1 MAYRQQHPD
10 LAERILPRSVPTV
23 SVEAGTTFGWER
35 FADVCIGIDRFGASA
50 PGSEVLD
57 RLGISVANIKNSVL
71 GLIASR

>member
-1 MAYRQQHPD
+1 MAYRQANPD
-10 LAERILPRSVPTV
+10 LAERILPRNVPTV

-57 RLGISVANIKNSVL
+57 RLGITVANIKNSVL
-71 GLIASR
+71 GLIAPR

>member
-35 FADVCIGIDRFGASA
+35 FADICIGIDRFGASA

-57 RLGISVANIKNSVL
+57 RLGISVVNIKNSVL